1 MEVKKLHDFLK
12 KRNEKEMID
21 LLSYKQFEEFL
32 VTKNNYN
39 QKYTSLFFDIK
50 NNYKKEF
57 KLFLIGIFHDNIEL
71 RCYLIHKNKGK
82 KDKYDIISEKLKKYI
97 FYNLTKILLM
107 NSMIN
112 L

>member
-39 QKYTSLFFDIK
+39 QKLLLLLLF
-50 NNYKKEF
+50 
-57 KLFLIGIFHDNIEL
+57 
-71 RCYLIHKNKGK
+71 
-82 KDKYDIISEKLKKYI
+82 
-97 FYNLTKILLM
+97 
-107 NSMIN
+107 
-112 L
+112 

>member
-39 QKYTSLFFDIK
+39 QKYTSLFLILKIIIK
-50 NNYKKEF
+50 KNLNY
-57 KLFLIGIFHDNIEL
+57 
-71 RCYLIHKNKGK
+71 
-82 KDKYDIISEKLKKYI
+82 S
-97 FYNLTKILLM
+97 
-107 NSMIN
+107 
-112 L
+112 

>member
-1 MEVKKLHDFLK
+1 MEVKKLHDFLT

-71 RCYLIHKNKGK
+71 RCYLIHKNNGK
-82 KDKYDIISEKLKKYI
+82 KDEYDIISVCDHETALKI
-97 FYNLTKILLM
+97 
-107 NSMIN
+107 
-112 L
+112 